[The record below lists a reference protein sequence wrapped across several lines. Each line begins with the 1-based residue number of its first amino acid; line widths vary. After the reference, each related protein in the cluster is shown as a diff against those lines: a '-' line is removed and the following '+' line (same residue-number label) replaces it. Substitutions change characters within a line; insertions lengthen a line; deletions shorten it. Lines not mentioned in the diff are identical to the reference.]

1 MTGRTWRRR
10 SLGRGDHEIVV
21 TDGRGHKVAVLVSLS
36 AFVEH
41 QPDLMDKI
49 TALVA
54 GHHGDVVDDPHVRKG
69 APA

>member
-21 TDGRGHKVAVLVSLS
+21 SDGRGQKVAMLVSLS
-36 AFVEH
+36 GFVEH

-54 GHHGDVVDDPHVRKG
+54 GHHGDAVDDPHTRG
-69 APA
+69 SAA

>member
-1 MTGRTWRRR
+1 MNGRTWRRR

-21 TDGRGHKVAVLVSLS
+21 SDGRGQKVAVLVSLS

-41 QPDLMDKI
+41 QPELMDKI

-54 GHHGDVVDDPHVRKG
+54 EHHGDAVEDPHVRKG
-69 APA
+69 AAA